1 MTTCTDPSRTGSPA
15 LTRRLF
21 MLGGAGATLA
31 GLSACDLPG
40 SKRFTRLPRLESGV
54 TGVVIG
60 PSAGALPGPPEIP
73 HDLDHVIEVPGA
85 RCRVVA
91 VQRLSALPVAS
102 LVPLGLD
109 RPEDLA
115 QETEEVAP
123 ATGEVFLHALLSA
136 EPPALLPSTEAQ
148 SPATIQVRVAGSSV
162 ASIPLV
168 DLVPHNA
175 HTPPHGLLLSVA
187 EDLTPEDVVVELE
200 WDGAVQRLSLLDGSR
215 LASEVDVVYTEPFTA
230 AVEDNWWER
239 EDPGEPHRRVLG
251 GYVGP
256 VELRDVT
263 PDLTWAEPGTAYLGV
278 RAQSLG
284 PGGRWEGTLDAV
296 ILADGTEIAPSG
308 ESLPSGRDLAEVP
321 TWFEVPREAG
331 ALTVRLQVT
340 SEDAEWEPVD
350 LGTEDVTVTIS
361 EVDA

>member
-1 MTTCTDPSRTGSPA
+1 MTTWIDPSRAGSPA

-21 MLGGAGATLA
+21 MLGGAGAALA
-31 GLSACDLPG
+31 GLSACEGPG
-40 SKRFTRLPRLESGV
+40 SPLFTRRPRLESGV

-60 PSAGALPGPPEIP
+60 ASVGVLPEPSEIP

-136 EPPALLPSTEAQ
+136 EPPALLPSPQTVG
-148 SPATIQVRVAGSSV
+148 PAAIDILVAGSSV

-187 EDLTPEDVVVELE
+187 EDLAPEDVVMELE
-200 WDGAVQRLSLLDGSR
+200 WDGVVQRLSLLDGSR
-215 LASEVDVVYTEPFTA
+215 LASEVDAVYTEPLTA
-230 AVEDNWWER
+230 EVEDNWWER
-239 EDPGEPHRRVLG
+239 EDPGDPHGRALG

-256 VELRDVT
+256 VELRDVA

-278 RAQSLG
+278 HAQSLG
-284 PGGRWEGTLDAV
+284 PGGRWEGTLEAV
-296 ILADGTEIAPSG
+296 TLADGTEIAPIG
-308 ESLPSGRDLAEVP
+308 ERLPSGYDMAEAP

-331 ALTVRLQVT
+331 ALTVRLQVI
-340 SEDAEWEPVD
+340 SEDSEWEPVD
-350 LGTEDVTVTIS
+350 LGAEDVTVTIS